1 MFQEFI
7 SKTEEKQMH
16 NRIFLTVL
24 VACVALAAQ
33 GCATGYN
40 HSLVSNSAN
49 IGFDLNA
56 EPGKLEGAIS
66 STSGGMT
73 PTFEGGQT
81 LPLLA
86 NISTKSTPMGQFFKG
101 SASTVITGDAAYS
114 MSYLYADCN
123 KNVSDVK
130 DIPDVN
136 LTKKPETVPGP
147 GEVKPAVFMTS
158 SMLGAHISLGRQS
171 PVAPSAIKVGF
182 NRHESV
188 IAPITVTKGKSSA
201 YIAGTPSMIA
211 TLDHWGD
218 IEGRK
223 GLNSNGSTKPL
234 KYAQYFST
242 GTAAENMA
250 LRSDVRRDTLHR
262 INPYMQDS
270 FCEDDFETKT
280 R

>member
-1 MFQEFI
+1 MF
-7 SKTEEKQMH
+7 T
-16 NRIFLTVL
+16 RIFKTVL
-24 VACVALAAQ
+24 ILSLALATQ

-86 NISTKSTPMGQFFKG
+86 SITTKSKGMGQFFKG
-101 SASTVITGDAAYS
+101 SASTVVTGDAAYT
-114 MSYLYADCN
+114 MSYIYADCN
-123 KNVSDVK
+123 KNVDAVK
-130 DIPDVN
+130 HIPDVT
-136 LTKKPETVPGP
+136 LTLKPKTVPGP
-147 GEVKPAVFMTS
+147 GEVQPTSFMTN
-158 SMLGAHISLGRQS
+158 SMFGASLTVGRQA
-171 PVAPSAIKVGF
+171 PIAPSALKIGF

-188 IAPITVTKGKSSA
+188 IVPITVTKDGSGSN

-211 TLDHWGD
+211 TLDHSAD
-218 IEGRK
+218 LAGRT
-223 GLNSNGSTKPL
+223 GLNDNGTETPL
-234 KYAQYFST
+234 TYVQYFST
-242 GTAAENMA
+242 GSAADNMA

-270 FCEDDFETKT
+270 FCDDNFETKT